1 MNASV
6 TDPGSLRILER
17 RIGAYA
23 DSTQQQAGRIRVTIG
38 QVVVAQLLP
47 GALVKG
53 GSGMRLRLGLDFARD
68 SKDLDV
74 AWRDA
79 QHVFD
84 EFGAT
89 LDGSADTLL
98 PDEIADMFVWG
109 RQTPAL
115 RIGRGIDSLPGRVR
129 PHGGSQVQPT
139 SMATRSSGLG

>member
-53 GSGMRLRLGLDFARD
+53 GSGMKLRLCLDFARD

-84 EFGAT
+84 N
-89 LDGSADTLL
+89 
-98 PDEIADMFVWG
+98 
-109 RQTPAL
+109 AL
-115 RIGRGIDSLPGRVR
+115 RPSLSRAMASLR
-129 PHGGSQVQPT
+129 RTQCSHT
-139 SMATRSSGLG
+139 SWS